1 MKYKKEFRALIAAIA
16 LLHPLVSLA
25 QQPTYQARA
34 VRPVS
39 VTGDLI
45 DITRAND
52 GLPNTR
58 AISGRPNYSGQSI
71 TIDVGG
77 EQSVVGAI
85 QEHGR
90 WPAHYAGAYRVE
102 VGTTADGPWLR
113 VFEGQGQRGE
123 SRALFEA
130 VRGRFI
136 RITATSASG
145 GGAEDWSVAETKA
158 IIDPGATNPRRIP
171 SPGRDPEPRPEPR
184 PPARSELKEVA
195 LAFDNNQ
202 RTRTTS
208 GTPDYEGMTLNFDLG
223 GEYELSRVVQVHGQ
237 WRDDYPGE
245 YKIETSRQKDESR
258 FREVYRGRGEPGR
271 SVAQFNEV
279 VTRYVRITALRNR
292 DRTHWWS
299 IAEVRTNRDPDVID
313 DDDDGNR
320 IDRPIRQVTG
330 RGLTNLNAVLDD
342 DMQTRATTN
351 RARYEGSFIE
361 LDLGGSYTIS
371 KVLQVHNPDDRDFP
385 GRYRVEV
392 SDNGR
397 NWQSVWEGEGQNGRS
412 RANFTPVRARY
423 VRVTATEGRRTP
435 NYWSVA
441 KIRVSG

>member
-1 MKYKKEFRALIAAIA
+1 MKYKNEGRALIAAIT
-16 LLHPLVSLA
+16 LLLPLVAARA
-25 QQPTYQARA
+25 QQPTVQART
-34 VRPVS
+34 VRPAS

-58 AISGRPNYSGQSI
+58 ATSGRRNYAGLSI

-77 EQSVVGAI
+77 EQNIVGVV
-85 QEHGR
+85 QDHGR
-90 WPAHYAGAYRVE
+90 WPPYYAGAYRVE

-113 VFEGQGQRGE
+113 VFEGAGQRGE
-123 SRALFEA
+123 SKALFEA

-136 RITATSASG
+136 RITATSGG
-145 GGAEDWSVAETKA
+145 GGAEDWSVAELKA

-171 SPGRDPEPRPEPR
+171 SSGGRDPEPR
-184 PPARSELKEVA
+184 PPARSEIKDVS
-195 LAFDNNQ
+195 LAFD
-202 RTRTTS
+202 RDLGTRAAS

-237 WRDDYPGE
+237 WRDDYPAE

-258 FREVYRGRGEPGR
+258 FREIYRGRGEAGR
-271 SVAQFNEV
+271 SVAEFNEV

-313 DDDDGNR
+313 DDDDRGR
-320 IDRPIRQVTG
+320 VDRPIRQVTG
-330 RGLTNLNAVLDD
+330 RGLANLDAVLDD
-342 DMQTRATTN
+342 NTQTRASTN
-351 RARYEGSFIE
+351 KARYEGSFIE

-371 KVLQVHNPDDRDFP
+371 RVLQVHNPDDRDFP

-392 SDNGR
+392 SENGR
-397 NWQSVWEGEGQNGRS
+397 NWQTVWEGEGQNGRS
-412 RANFTPVRARY
+412 RANFNPVRARY

-435 NYWSVA
+435 NYWSVS

>member
-1 MKYKKEFRALIAAIA
+1 
-16 LLHPLVSLA
+16 
-25 QQPTYQARA
+25 
-34 VRPVS
+34 
-39 VTGDLI
+39 
-45 DITRAND
+45 
-52 GLPNTR
+52 
-58 AISGRPNYSGQSI
+58 
-71 TIDVGG
+71 
-77 EQSVVGAI
+77 
-85 QEHGR
+85 
-90 WPAHYAGAYRVE
+90 
-102 VGTTADGPWLR
+102 
-113 VFEGQGQRGE
+113 
-123 SRALFEA
+123 
-130 VRGRFI
+130 
-136 RITATSASG
+136 
-145 GGAEDWSVAETKA
+145 
-158 IIDPGATNPRRIP
+158 
-171 SPGRDPEPRPEPR
+171 
-184 PPARSELKEVA
+184 
-195 LAFDNNQ
+195 
-202 RTRTTS
+202 
-208 GTPDYEGMTLNFDLG
+208 MTLSFDLG

-371 KVLQVHNPDDRDFP
+371 RVLQVHNPDDRDFP

-397 NWQSVWEGEGQNGRS
+397 NWQTVWEGEGQNGRS